1 MCLED
6 LAHISS
12 GATFFPRSGGGKAR
26 HLRPS
31 LISEHYKQWS
41 YLSITDTKAA
51 SGKGMGAFSAGNV
64 SLPRGTCKKKTA
76 TKRRMGCNLDR
87 GLPFCQRQNVQRHWG
102 SPYKA
107 PNKQPLPCTTR
118 ESSSCSTDHGYAQAY
133 TAAEDER
140 KSSENGLYGWWQKSA
155 EDGGT

>member
-12 GATFFPRSGGGKAR
+12 GATFFPRSGEEKAR

-41 YLSITDTKAA
+41 YLSIIDTKAA
-51 SGKGMGAFSAGNV
+51 RGKAMGAFSAGNV

-76 TKRRMGCNLDR
+76 TKRRMGVQPR
-87 GLPFCQRQNVQRHWG
+87 QTEATFLPASECTVSLTKPQINSLCHVPPG
-102 SPYKA
+102 S
-107 PNKQPLPCTTR
+107 QTVF
-118 ESSSCSTDHGYAQAY
+118 SSSQLLNRPLLRTGLHNCRG
-133 TAAEDER
+133 R
-140 KSSENGLYGWWQKSA
+140 KQIIRKRF
-155 EDGGT
+155 